1 MMRLGVSASVP
12 RLATRR
18 RAAEALRA
26 ERFDGRV
33 VLIGDEPERLYERPP
48 LPKDYQ

>member
-1 MMRLGVSASVP
+1 MAGPVRWAS
-12 RLATRR
+12 LAGAG
-18 RAAEALRA
+18 AAEALRA